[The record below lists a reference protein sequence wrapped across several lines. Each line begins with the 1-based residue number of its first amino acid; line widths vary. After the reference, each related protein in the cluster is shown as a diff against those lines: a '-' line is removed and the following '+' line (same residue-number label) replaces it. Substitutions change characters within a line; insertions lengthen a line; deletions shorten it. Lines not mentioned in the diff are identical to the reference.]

1 VSVSGS
7 AKGVTKLSIAA
18 YAIAIDGR
26 VVKLKFPALSV
37 TTEVR

>member
-7 AKGVTKLSIAA
+7 VKGVTKLSIAA
-18 YAIAIDGR
+18 YATAVDGR
-26 VVKLKFPALSV
+26 AVKLKFPALSV

>member
-18 YAIAIDGR
+18 HATAVDGR